1 MEQRKKES
9 GIRLEDVAA
18 GYGRKALLNHISL
31 HVSPGNVLTLIGPNG
46 AGKSTILKTVTRQ
59 LAELGGTIFLEGT
72 AMSRMREEEVARTL
86 AMVMTE
92 RLHPEFMTCREV
104 VATGRYPY
112 TGRLGILSAED
123 WKLVDDAMQLVHA
136 RDTADRNFSQISDG
150 QRQRVMLAR
159 AICQEPRILILDE
172 PVDGLDPVMRRQ
184 IWSIILSEVAEKE
197 MTVLVS
203 SHNLRELEDVCDH
216 VGIMHHGKIMI
227 ERSLSD
233 LQGSV
238 SKIQVAC
245 QSGMPKLPEHFQVLH
260 MANTGRVY
268 TMIVKG
274 DPKEAEAALSY
285 CNPTIVD
292 VLPLTLEE
300 IFIYEMG
307 GADYEVKDIL
317 F

>member
-1 MEQRKKES
+1 MIQVHELRKQF
-9 GIRLEDVAA
+9 DHF
-18 GYGRKALLNHISL
+18 KALDGVNM
-31 HVSPGNVLTLIGPNG
+31 HVGRGEIYGLVGPNG
-46 AGKSTILKTVTRQ
+46 AGKSTLLRHLTGVYRPDGGEVVIDGENVYENKKIKEKI
-59 LAELGGTIFLEGT
+59 AYIPDELFYFMQADTMEMKRFYEGIY
-72 AMSRMREEEVARTL
+72 
-86 AMVMTE
+86 
-92 RLHPEFMTCREV
+92 PEFDSRLFYRMQEFFPTIDVKRNIRRQSKGMQKQ
-104 VATGRYPY
+104 VAFW
-112 TGRLGILSAED
+112 L
-123 WKLVDDAMQLVHA
+123 
-136 RDTADRNFSQISDG
+136 
-150 QRQRVMLAR
+150 
-159 AICQEPRILILDE
+159 AICCKPELMILDE

-184 IWSIILSEVAEKE
+184 VWSILMSEVAERK

-203 SHNLRELEDVCDH
+203 SHNLRELEDTCDH

-233 LQGSV
+233 LQGNI

-245 QSGMPKLPEHFQVLH
+245 ESGVPKLPDSFEVLH

-268 TMIVKG
+268 TLIVKG
-274 DPKEAEAALSY
+274 DPKEAERALVADR
-285 CNPTIVD
+285 PTLVD

>member
-1 MEQRKKES
+1 MIVGK
-9 GIRLEDVAA
+9 DVCKSFE
-18 GYGRKALLNHISL
+18 GFKALDNASF
-31 HVSPGNVLTLIGPNG
+31 HVRKGSVYGLVGPNG
-46 AGKSTILKTVTRQ
+46 AGKSTLIRHITGVFEPDSGSINVAGENVFENSVIKEKIAYIPDDIFYFKQASLDDMMKYYAGIYKNFDRD
-59 LAELGGTIFLEGT
+59 LYEKLCGGFPALNRKMRVRR
-72 AMSRMREEEVARTL
+72 MSKGMQKQVAFWL
-86 AMVMTE
+86 
-92 RLHPEFMTCREV
+92 
-104 VATGRYPY
+104 
-112 TGRLGILSAED
+112 
-123 WKLVDDAMQLVHA
+123 
-136 RDTADRNFSQISDG
+136 
-150 QRQRVMLAR
+150 
-159 AICQEPRILILDE
+159 AICAKPELMILDE

-184 IWSIILSEVAEKE
+184 IWSIIMSEVAENQ

-216 VGIMHHGKIMI
+216 VGIMHQGTIMI

-245 QSGMPKLPEHFQVLH
+245 QNGVPKLPEEFEVLH
-260 MANTGRVY
+260 MSNTGRVY
-268 TMIVKG
+268 TLIVKG
-274 DPKEAEAALSY
+274 DPEDAKKALASAD
-285 CNPTIVD
+285 PAIVD

>member
-1 MEQRKKES
+1 M
-9 GIRLEDVAA
+9 
-18 GYGRKALLNHISL
+18 
-31 HVSPGNVLTLIGPNG
+31 
-46 AGKSTILKTVTRQ
+46 
-59 LAELGGTIFLEGT
+59 
-72 AMSRMREEEVARTL
+72 
-86 AMVMTE
+86 
-92 RLHPEFMTCREV
+92 
-104 VATGRYPY
+104 
-112 TGRLGILSAED
+112 
-123 WKLVDDAMQLVHA
+123 
-136 RDTADRNFSQISDG
+136 
-150 QRQRVMLAR
+150 
-159 AICQEPRILILDE
+159 
-172 PVDGLDPVMRRQ
+172 
-184 IWSIILSEVAEKE
+184 SEVAEKE
-197 MTVLVS
+197 LTVLVS